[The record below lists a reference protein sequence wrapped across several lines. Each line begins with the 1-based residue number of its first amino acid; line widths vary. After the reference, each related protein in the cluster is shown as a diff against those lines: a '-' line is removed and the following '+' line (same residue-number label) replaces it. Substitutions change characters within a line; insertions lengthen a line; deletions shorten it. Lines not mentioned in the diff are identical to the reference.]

1 MKIKRPI
8 LRIKELMQ
16 IKELSRED
24 LAERVAVSVT
34 TISNICSESNYPKVE
49 LLPIIAEAL
58 GVDIREL
65 FIPTKSNV
73 IGETELIEA
82 RDLIEKGL
90 KILKAKK

>member
-1 MKIKRPI
+1 MKTKRPI

-16 IKELSRED
+16 IKESSRD
-24 LAERVAVSVT
+24 DFAERVGVSVT
-34 TISNICSESNYPKVE
+34 TISYICSESNYPEVE
-49 LLPIIAEAL
+49 LLPIIAEAFD
-58 GVDIREL
+58 VDIREL

-90 KILKAKK
+90 KILKSKK